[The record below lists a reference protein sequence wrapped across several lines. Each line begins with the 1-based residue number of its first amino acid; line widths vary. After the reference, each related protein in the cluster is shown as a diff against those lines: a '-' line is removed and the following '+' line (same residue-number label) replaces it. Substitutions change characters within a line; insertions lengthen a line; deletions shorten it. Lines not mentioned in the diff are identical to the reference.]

1 MSKYTC
7 QRCLKE
13 FSQKSHYDKHQ
24 KNKRPCQDNNEK
36 IEKVI
41 ENIINKKLISHIN
54 NTNMLINNMDE
65 QESYT
70 FILGDCMEKLKEH
83 NDKTIDC
90 VITSPPYNIGLKYN
104 KYKDKKPRDQYLEW
118 IYDIFV
124 EIKRILKDDGHIF
137 LNIGYTNIDPWIAM
151 EVALKLKDLF
161 VLQNKI
167 TWVKSVSIGEGD
179 DDTYGHFK
187 PINSNRYI
195 TPTNE
200 EIFHFTKS
208 GNELIN
214 RKSIGVPY
222 KYKCNL
228 KERNKKINKTGE
240 LKEDKRCK
248 GNTWFIPY
256 KTICNKNEKGN
267 HPATYPIELVEHCV
281 KLSNKKEGFVLDPFI
296 GSGTTL
302 KAIKNMNENEE
313 GYNLY
318 GIGIDIDDKYLQYA
332 KEQVELDC

>member
-1 MSKYTC
+1 MTEQQKYA
-7 QRCLKE
+7 
-13 FSQKSHYDKHQ
+13 
-24 KNKRPCQDNNEK
+24 
-36 IEKVI
+36 
-41 ENIINKKLISHIN
+41 
-54 NTNMLINNMDE
+54 
-65 QESYT
+65 
-70 FILGDCMEKLKEH
+70 FILGDCLEKLKEQH
-83 NDKTIDC
+83 DKSIDC

-104 KYKDKKPRDQYLEW
+104 KYNDKQPRDQYLAW

-124 EIKRILKDDGHIF
+124 EIKRILKDDGHLF
-137 LNIGYTNIDPWIAM
+137 LNIGYTNADPWIAM

-167 TWVKSVSIGEGD
+167 TWIKSISIGDGD
-179 DDTYGHFK
+179 DDTHGHFK

-200 EIFHFTKS
+200 ELFHFTKS
-208 GNELIN
+208 GNEFID

-228 KERNKKINKTGE
+228 KERSKKINKTGE

-256 KTICNKNEKGN
+256 KTICNKKEKGH
-267 HPATYPIELVEHCV
+267 HPATYPLELVEHCI
-281 KLSNKKEGFVLDPFI
+281 KLSNKKEGVVLDPFV

-302 KAIKNMNENEE
+302 KAIKYMNENEE
-313 GYNLY
+313 GYNLN
-318 GIGIDIDDKYLQYA
+318 GIGIDIDENYLQFA
-332 KEQVELDC
+332 KEQFAKELFAKE